1 MIRGLGVQF
10 YNGISYLKVVGGLA
24 LFSTKSRYWFFF
36 AIFFFSM
43 NSASSGQ
50 PPNFDEWLV
59 DFRAS
64 ASAAGV
70 SERTLSVALDGAQPL
85 PDVIAKDRR
94 QAEFTLSYW
103 RYMKRVNSRRIQ
115 KGIGLLKTH
124 KSLLQ
129 RVTNKF
135 GVPAHYLI
143 AFWGLESNF
152 GKSFGGYR
160 VISALATL
168 AHDGRRSKFF
178 RSQLIAAL
186 KILDNG
192 DITLERMRG
201 SWAGAMGHFQFIP
214 TTYQAYAVDF
224 DGDGKRDIWNN
235 MADAFASAA
244 NYLSS
249 LGWDP
254 KQRWGRE
261 VKLPQHFDFSE
272 ATLNDWK
279 PLSEWRRAGVKRIN
293 DSSLPNTDIKSWLV
307 IPAGHKG
314 PAFAVH
320 PNFRRIMRWNKS
332 ILYAISIGHL
342 ADRLKG
348 AAPISIARPKN
359 YRRVSVEKV
368 KEIQA
373 RLNSMGFYVG
383 NPDGVVGKNT
393 RSAIRN
399 FQKRENMPADG
410 HITIY
415 LWERLVGK

>member
-1 MIRGLGVQF
+1 M
-10 YNGISYLKVVGGLA
+10 YSKVVGGLA
-24 LFSTKSRYWFFF
+24 LFFAKPRYWFFF
-36 AIFFFSM
+36 AIFFFGV
-43 NSASSGQ
+43 NSASSAQ
-50 PPNFDEWLV
+50 PTNFDDWLV

-70 SERTLSVALDGAQPL
+70 SEHTLSLALRGTQPL

-103 RYMKRVNSRRIQ
+103 RYMKRVNSKRIQ
-115 KGIGLLKTH
+115 KGMDLLKTH

-135 GVPAHYLI
+135 GVPAHYLM

-152 GKSFGGYR
+152 GKWFGGYP
-160 VISALATL
+160 VIPALATL

-178 RSQLIAAL
+178 RAQLIAAL

-192 DITLERMRG
+192 DITLEKMRG

-235 MADAFASAA
+235 VADALASAA

-261 VKLPQHFDFSE
+261 VKLPQHFDFSK

-279 PLSEWRRAGVKRIN
+279 PLSEWRRAGLKKIN
-293 DSSLPNTDIKSWLV
+293 DTSLPNIDIKTWLV

-314 PAFAVH
+314 PAFAVY

-359 YRRVSVEKV
+359 YRRVSIKKV

-373 RLNSMGFYVG
+373 KLNSMGFYVG

-393 RSAIRN
+393 RSAIRD
-399 FQKRENMPADG
+399 FQKREDIPADG
-410 HITIY
+410 HITIN

>member
-1 MIRGLGVQF
+1 MFPVTARHWLF
-10 YNGISYLKVVGGLA
+10 LA
-24 LFSTKSRYWFFF
+24 IL
-36 AIFFFSM
+36 FFSVR
-43 NSASSGQ
+43 SAASEQ
-50 PPNFDEWLV
+50 LPNFDDWLV

-70 SERTLSVALDGAQPL
+70 SERTLSAALDGTKPL
-85 PDVIAKDRR
+85 LDVIAKDRR

-103 RYMKRVNSRRIQ
+103 RYMQRVNSRRIQ
-115 KGIGLLKTH
+115 KGISLLKTH
-124 KSLLQ
+124 KRLLQ

-135 GVPAHYLI
+135 GVPAHYLM

-160 VISALATL
+160 VIPALATL
-168 AHDGRRSKFF
+168 AHDGRRSRFF
-178 RSQLIAAL
+178 RAQLLAAL

-192 DITLERMRG
+192 DITLQSMRG

-254 KQRWGRE
+254 KQKWGRE
-261 VKLPQHFDFSE
+261 VKLPQHFDFSL
-272 ATLNDWK
+272 ATLKDWK
-279 PLSEWRRAGVKRIN
+279 PLFEWNKEGVKRI
-293 DSSLPNTDIKSWLV
+293 SGASLPNIDIKSWLV
-307 IPAGHKG
+307 IPAGHTG
-314 PAFAVH
+314 PAFAVY
-320 PNFRRIMRWNKS
+320 PNFRRIMRWNNS

-348 AAPISIARPKN
+348 AAPISITRPKN

-373 RLNSMGFYVG
+373 RLNSMGFNVG

-393 RSAIRN
+393 RSAIRD
-399 FQKRENMPADG
+399 FQKLENMPADG
-410 HITIY
+410 HITIN
-415 LWERLVGK
+415 LWKRLVEK